1 MTFERA
7 KIFLATALLMGL
19 AACAVPEP
27 GEVYDPF
34 EPVNRSI
41 HQLNKGLDK
50 AVLSPSA
57 TVYGTVLPREVRGG
71 LASAADNLQLP
82 GMVVN
87 DILQFKLQDA
97 VANTLRF
104 GLNSTV
110 GLAGLWDPA
119 TKLGIEERPTDFGET
134 LHVWG
139 FPEGPYLELPVL
151 GPSNTRDTA
160 GLIVDFAFNPVL
172 NWVPAADAWILTVAE
187 VTSLVNDRYTYG
199 STVDSVLHE
208 SEDSYVQSRL
218 LFSDNRRFELGGSQ
232 AEEDDLYDLYGEA
245 FE

>member
-1 MTFERA
+1 
-7 KIFLATALLMGL
+7 LA
-19 AACAVPEP
+19 
-27 GEVYDPF
+27 
-34 EPVNRSI
+34 N
-41 HQLNKGLDK
+41 
-50 AVLSPSA
+50 
-57 TVYGTVLPREVRGG
+57 
-71 LASAADNLQLP
+71 AADNLQLP

-87 DILQFKLQDA
+87 DILQLKLQDA
-97 VANTLRF
+97 VANTVRF
-104 GLNSTV
+104 GLNSTI

-119 TKLGIEERPTDFGET
+119 GKLGVDERSTDFGET

-160 GLIVDFAFNPVL
+160 GLIVEFAFNPVL
-172 NWVPAADAWILTVAE
+172 NWIKAGDEWILAAAE
-187 VTSLVNDRYTYG
+187 VTSLVNDRYNYG

>member
-1 MTFERA
+1 MIRRTRIVVA
-7 KIFLATALLMGL
+7 AILLAGL
-19 AACAVPEP
+19 SACATPQA
-27 GEVYDPF
+27 GGVYDPF
-34 EPVNRSI
+34 EPVNRSV
-41 HQLNKGLDK
+41 HALNKGLDK
-50 AVLSPSA
+50 AILSPSA
-57 TVYGTVLPREVRGG
+57 NVYGTVLPQEARTG
-71 LASAADNLQLP
+71 LSNAADNLQLP

-87 DILQFKLQDA
+87 DLLQLKLQDA
-97 VANTLRF
+97 VANTVRF

-119 TKLGIEERPTDFGET
+119 AKLGVDARPTDFGET

-151 GPSNTRDTA
+151 GPSNTRDTV
-160 GLIVDFAFNPVL
+160 GLIVDTAFNPVG
-172 NWVPAADAWILTVAE
+172 NWVGDSEQWVLAAAK
-187 VTSLVNDRYTYG
+187 VTSLVNDRYNYG
-199 STVDSVLHE
+199 STVDSILYE

-232 AEEDDLYDLYGEA
+232 QQEDDLYDLYGEA